1 MNESM
6 NEIETA
12 LPKPLPITGHK
23 RVLLVEDDERIVRF
37 VRRGLA
43 SEGYAVDVVDSGLE
57 AMERVMDSPYQTVI
71 LDVGLPDLDGMQ
83 VCENLR
89 ACGIDTPI
97 IMLTAW
103 NAVRDKITGL
113 RVGADDYMTKPF
125 VFEELLARIEALA
138 RRRTGELRPEP
149 TELRVADLVL
159 NRHAREVRRG
169 GETIDLTPKEFT
181 LLECLMRSPGKV
193 LNRARILEHVWGYS
207 ADPMTNIVDVYIRQ
221 LRRKIDEHHDKKL
234 LKTVRGF
241 GYKVDAS

>member
-1 MNESM
+1 M
-6 NEIETA
+6 
-12 LPKPLPITGHK
+12 G
-23 RVLLVEDDERIVRF
+23 
-37 VRRGLA
+37 
-43 SEGYAVDVVDSGLE
+43 
-57 AMERVMDSPYQTVI
+57 RVMDRPYQTVI
-71 LDVGLPDLDGMQ
+71 LDVGLPDLNGLE

-103 NAVRDKITGL
+103 TAVRDKITGL
-113 RVGADDYMTKPF
+113 RVGADDYLTKPF

-169 GETIDLTPKEFT
+169 GEAIDLTPKEFT
-181 LLECLMRSPGKV
+181 LLECLLRTPGKV

-207 ADPMTNIVDVYIRQ
+207 ADPMPNIVDVTIRQ
-221 LRRKIDEHHDKKL
+221 LRRKIDERHGQKL
-234 LKTVRGF
+234 LKTVRGV

>member
-1 MNESM
+1 MNERM

-12 LPKPLPITGHK
+12 VPKPLPITGHK

-57 AMERVMDSPYQTVI
+57 AMERVMDYPYQTVI

-149 TELRVADLVL
+149 TELRIADLVL

-169 GETIDLTPKEFT
+169 GEAIDLTPKEFT
-181 LLECLMRSPGKV
+181 LLECLMRTPGKV

-207 ADPMTNIVDVYIRQ
+207 VDPMTNIVDVYIRQ
-221 LRRKIDEHHDKKL
+221 LRCKIDERHEQKL
-234 LKTVRGF
+234 LKTVRGV
-241 GYKVDAS
+241 GYKVDVS

>member
-12 LPKPLPITGHK
+12 LPKPLPITSHK

-43 SEGYAVDVVDSGLE
+43 SEGYAVDVADSGLE
-57 AMERVMDSPYQTVI
+57 AMGRVMESPYQTVI

-97 IMLTAW
+97 LMLTAW
-103 NAVRDKITGL
+103 NSVRDKITGL
-113 RVGADDYMTKPF
+113 RLGADDYMTKPF
-125 VFEELLARIEALA
+125 VFDELLARIEALA

-149 TELRVADLVL
+149 KELRVADAV
-159 NRHAREVRRG
+159 
-169 GETIDLTPKEFT
+169 
-181 LLECLMRSPGKV
+181 MRC
-193 LNRARILEHVWGYS
+193 RQS
-207 ADPMTNIVDVYIRQ
+207 ADGVAVGSGQSPCPV
-221 LRRKIDEHHDKKL
+221 
-234 LKTVRGF
+234 
-241 GYKVDAS
+241 